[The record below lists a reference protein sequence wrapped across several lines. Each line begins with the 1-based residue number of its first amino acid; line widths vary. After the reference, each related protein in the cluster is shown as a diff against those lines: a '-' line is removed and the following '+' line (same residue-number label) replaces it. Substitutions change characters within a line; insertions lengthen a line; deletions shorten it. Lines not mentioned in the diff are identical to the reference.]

1 MTASHNA
8 WNNRRNCGEGG
19 EEDGESHR
27 QVRRL
32 HIKGDF
38 PDGLVRWLSAHPIHR
53 PAAGCD
59 PSIGVHENSS
69 TDGHRQR
76 LHRGPGAQ
84 LAHFLLSI
92 PPGNGVGGDD
102 TPIYTAE
109 VAIAMKTVEERLT
122 IVEHQVAENA
132 RGIDGLR
139 EAVVKGFEAMDR
151 RFEAID
157 RRFDAIDQRFDA
169 IDRRFETIDRRFE
182 TIDRRFET
190 SDQRFGAI
198 NQTMDR
204 RFEAM
209 DQKLSR
215 QFFWLVGTLVV
226 ILLTILTR

>member
-1 MTASHNA
+1 
-8 WNNRRNCGEGG
+8 
-19 EEDGESHR
+19 
-27 QVRRL
+27 
-32 HIKGDF
+32 
-38 PDGLVRWLSAHPIHR
+38 
-53 PAAGCD
+53 
-59 PSIGVHENSS
+59 
-69 TDGHRQR
+69 
-76 LHRGPGAQ
+76 
-84 LAHFLLSI
+84 
-92 PPGNGVGGDD
+92 
-102 TPIYTAE
+102 
-109 VAIAMKTVEERLT
+109 MKTVEERLT
-122 IVEHQVAENA
+122 LVEHQVAENA

-157 RRFDAIDQRFDA
+157 RRFDDDIRD
-169 IDRRFETIDRRFE
+169 DRPRFE

>member
-1 MTASHNA
+1 
-8 WNNRRNCGEGG
+8 
-19 EEDGESHR
+19 
-27 QVRRL
+27 
-32 HIKGDF
+32 
-38 PDGLVRWLSAHPIHR
+38 
-53 PAAGCD
+53 
-59 PSIGVHENSS
+59 
-69 TDGHRQR
+69 
-76 LHRGPGAQ
+76 
-84 LAHFLLSI
+84 
-92 PPGNGVGGDD
+92 
-102 TPIYTAE
+102 
-109 VAIAMKTVEERLT
+109 MKTVEERLT

-157 RRFDAIDQRFDA
+157 RRFDAIDQRF
-169 IDRRFETIDRRFE
+169 E

-215 QFFWLVGTLVV
+215 QFFWLVGTLVA

>member
-1 MTASHNA
+1 MVERPSEVLRSQGTRDAASTTGILKNP
-8 WNNRRNCGEGG
+8 RSRNWRTLSG
-19 EEDGESHR
+19 R
-27 QVRRL
+27 A
-32 HIKGDF
+32 
-38 PDGLVRWLSAHPIHR
+38 PDRSRCDAGFHHGLL
-53 PAAGCD
+53 
-59 PSIGVHENSS
+59 
-69 TDGHRQR
+69 
-76 LHRGPGAQ
+76 
-84 LAHFLLSI
+84 
-92 PPGNGVGGDD
+92 
-102 TPIYTAE
+102 
-109 VAIAMKTVEERLT
+109 
-122 IVEHQVAENA
+122 VEHQVAENA

>member
-1 MTASHNA
+1 
-8 WNNRRNCGEGG
+8 
-19 EEDGESHR
+19 
-27 QVRRL
+27 
-32 HIKGDF
+32 
-38 PDGLVRWLSAHPIHR
+38 
-53 PAAGCD
+53 
-59 PSIGVHENSS
+59 
-69 TDGHRQR
+69 
-76 LHRGPGAQ
+76 
-84 LAHFLLSI
+84 
-92 PPGNGVGGDD
+92 
-102 TPIYTAE
+102 
-109 VAIAMKTVEERLT
+109 MKTVEERLT
-122 IVEHQVAENA
+122 LVEHQVAENA

-157 RRFDAIDQRFDA
+157 RRF
-169 IDRRFETIDRRFE
+169 ETIDRRFE
-182 TIDRRFET
+182 AIDRRFET

>member
-1 MTASHNA
+1 M
-8 WNNRRNCGEGG
+8 
-19 EEDGESHR
+19 
-27 QVRRL
+27 
-32 HIKGDF
+32 
-38 PDGLVRWLSAHPIHR
+38 
-53 PAAGCD
+53 
-59 PSIGVHENSS
+59 
-69 TDGHRQR
+69 
-76 LHRGPGAQ
+76 
-84 LAHFLLSI
+84 
-92 PPGNGVGGDD
+92 
-102 TPIYTAE
+102 
-109 VAIAMKTVEERLT
+109 
-122 IVEHQVAENA
+122 AENA

-157 RRFDAIDQRFDA
+157 Q
-169 IDRRFETIDRRFE
+169 
-182 TIDRRFET
+182 RFET

>member
-38 PDGLVRWLSAHPIHR
+38 PGGLVRWLSAHPKFSDR
-53 PAAGCD
+53 KERVMRRVP
-59 PSIGVHENSS
+59 
-69 TDGHRQR
+69 
-76 LHRGPGAQ
+76 LGPEEPTLTQ
-84 LAHFLLSI
+84 LAYL
-92 PPGNGVGGDD
+92 GGDGRRSILRRCD
-102 TPIYTAE
+102 AGFHHG
-109 VAIAMKTVEERLT
+109 LL
-122 IVEHQVAENA
+122 VEHQVAENA

>member
-1 MTASHNA
+1 MHPAQDLRSALVGAHYA
-8 WNNRRNCGEGG
+8 RSSSDAGF
-19 EEDGESHR
+19 H
-27 QVRRL
+27 
-32 HIKGDF
+32 H
-38 PDGLVRWLSAHPIHR
+38 GLL
-53 PAAGCD
+53 
-59 PSIGVHENSS
+59 
-69 TDGHRQR
+69 
-76 LHRGPGAQ
+76 
-84 LAHFLLSI
+84 
-92 PPGNGVGGDD
+92 
-102 TPIYTAE
+102 
-109 VAIAMKTVEERLT
+109 
-122 IVEHQVAENA
+122 VEHQVAENA

-151 RFEAID
+151 RFET
-157 RRFDAIDQRFDA
+157 IDQRFET